1 MVDGRRLIKVLD
13 TRDTDDKPTPF
24 ISCHSNLL
32 TASAA
37 SRCRAGFEIFCDSME
52 SMLLTETL
60 PVLAQELQQLLQAK
74 NQLELAAQVTAL
86 KIVEGCGC
94 GDDFCASFYTQPKPK
109 GAYGTGHYTL
119 VLEPADGM
127 LILDVVG
134 GVISFVEV
142 LYRPEIREK
151 VLAAFP

>member
-1 MVDGRRLIKVLD
+1 
-13 TRDTDDKPTPF
+13 
-24 ISCHSNLL
+24 
-32 TASAA
+32 
-37 SRCRAGFEIFCDSME
+37 
-52 SMLLTETL
+52 MLLTEML
-60 PVLAQELQQLLQAK
+60 PLLAHELQQLLQAK

-86 KIVEGCGC
+86 EIVEGCGC

-142 LYRPEIREK
+142 LYRPDIRQKLLE
-151 VLAAFP
+151 VLP

>member
-1 MVDGRRLIKVLD
+1 
-13 TRDTDDKPTPF
+13 
-24 ISCHSNLL
+24 
-32 TASAA
+32 
-37 SRCRAGFEIFCDSME
+37 ME
-52 SMLLTETL
+52 SMLLIETL
-60 PVLAQELQQLLQAK
+60 PVLAQELQQLLQGK
-74 NQLELAAQVTAL
+74 NQLELPLAAQVTAL
-86 KIVEGCGC
+86 EIVEGCGC

-142 LYRPEIREK
+142 LYRPEIRQKLLEA
-151 VLAAFP
+151 LPASAI

>member
-1 MVDGRRLIKVLD
+1 
-13 TRDTDDKPTPF
+13 
-24 ISCHSNLL
+24 
-32 TASAA
+32 
-37 SRCRAGFEIFCDSME
+37 
-52 SMLLTETL
+52 MLLTEML
-60 PVLAQELQQLLQAK
+60 PLLAHELQQLLQAK
-74 NQLELAAQVTAL
+74 NQLELATQVTAL
-86 KIVEGCGC
+86 EIVEGCGC

-142 LYRPEIREK
+142 LYRPDIRQKLLE
-151 VLAAFP
+151 VLP